1 MANNDQQP
9 VPSRERWRQLFEPAG
24 ACAWGGVPM
33 FIGSRK
39 RDPAAGDCPTR
50 AAVLIFSLKWV
61 AGAVPRGHAQKKEP
75 GLLAFATRAISRL
88 SRMSVLLSQCA
99 AGNSPPLSRL

>member
-9 VPSRERWRQLFEPAG
+9 VPPRERWRQLFEPAG
-24 ACAWGGVPM
+24 ACAWGGEC
-33 FIGSRK
+33 RQ